1 MTQRNARAVLRC
13 LVVGLV
19 LLGAASQSHAL
30 ISVMH
35 GDRPV
40 KNQGWPLGCEKV
52 GNVLGRLGYTLGP
65 SGGQYVF
72 YYRSKSTEA
81 FNAALEVF
89 GGIRTPR
96 LELVV
101 HDGPGP
107 EYRFGPEPKEG
118 EERPRLDWTFTV
130 WHPESWHRTFNNPM
144 STYLSAN
151 LNYRQPVAPPRID
164 VYVGD
169 GEIVW
174 DGVVVPEHI
183 HVTDRRAE
191 AAPVRVVGGGMVVGD
206 VYDMA
211 TGQPVAGAEVSIVR
225 RGRGKRE
232 VLARDVADAL
242 GAFAIRKIPVGRF
255 LIEVRADGYATRGVG
270 GYDNQ
275 GTTYHEILTELV
287 REATA
292 AGVVRD
298 TAGKPIPGAEVT
310 ARSVLGIDARG
321 YYPADASSAPTD
333 AQGRFTVRGLPTGY
347 ATLRCRKG
355 TLNQRAPIFK
365 IYRVPA
371 KDVAIVMQGTG
382 VIRGKVTGVDADPKR
397 PANVHLAAAG
407 GAKRGTWGGSMPC
420 QPDGSFE
427 FKGVPPGDYVLS
439 TRPSFPGEPADPN
452 AVTVTITAGKTVE
465 VRLRR

>member
-1 MTQRNARAVLRC
+1 MLQTTRRGVVL
-13 LVVGLV
+13 GV
-19 LLGAASQSHAL
+19 LLVAVAMPTHAL
-30 ISVMH
+30 ISVAH
-35 GDRPV
+35 GNRPV
-40 KNQGWPLGCEKV
+40 KNLGWPLGCEKV
-52 GNVLGRLGYTLGP
+52 GNVLGRLGYTDGP
-65 SGGQYVF
+65 SGGQVVF

-81 FNAALEVF
+81 FNAALEAF
-89 GGIRTPR
+89 GGIHTPR

-118 EERPRLDWTFTV
+118 EKRPRVDWTFSV
-130 WHPESWHRTFNNPM
+130 WHPEGWHRTFNNPM
-144 STYLSAN
+144 STYLSTSR
-151 LNYRQPVAPPRID
+151 NYRQPVAAPRID
-164 VYVGD
+164 VYVGE

-174 DGVVVPEHI
+174 DGVVVPKHI
-183 HVTDRRAE
+183 HVTDRRTE

-211 TGQPVAGAEVSIVR
+211 TGQPVAGAEVSVVR
-225 RGRGKRE
+225 QGRGKRE
-232 VLARDVADAL
+232 VVAHELTDAL
-242 GAFAIRKIPVGRF
+242 GAFEIRKIPAGRF
-255 LIEVRADGYATRGVG
+255 LIEIRADGYAARGVG
-270 GYDNQ
+270 GYDNK
-275 GTTYHEILTELV
+275 GTSYHELLTELM
-287 REATA
+287 REATV

-321 YYPADASSAPTD
+321 YYPVDAAADPTD

-365 IYRVPA
+365 IHKVPA

-382 VIRGKVTGVDADPKR
+382 IVRGKVEGVDADPKR
-397 PANVHLAAAG
+397 PTHVHITAAG
-407 GAKRGTWGGSMPC
+407 GEKRGTWGGSARC

-427 FKGVPPGDYVLS
+427 FRGVPPGDYVLS
-439 TRPSFPGEPADPN
+439 TRYRPTGQPADPN

-465 VRLRR
+465 VTLRR